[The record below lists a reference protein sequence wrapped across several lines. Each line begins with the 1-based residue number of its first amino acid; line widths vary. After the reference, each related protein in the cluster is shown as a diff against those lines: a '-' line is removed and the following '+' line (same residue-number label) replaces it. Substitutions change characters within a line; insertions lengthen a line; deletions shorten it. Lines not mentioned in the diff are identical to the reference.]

1 MPRLSI
7 TLTESQA
14 QALDRIAAATCASRQ
29 SMIGL
34 AVSAWIREN
43 EYLTEPV
50 TKPRESAPQAVCEV
64 CGEPAT
70 GGSIGPDGK
79 HLYCEEHAHLYQGH
93 NYEEI
98 WYDGE

>member
-34 AVSAWIREN
+34 AVSAWIHSN
-43 EYLTEPV
+43 EYLAAPTAKEPENV
-50 TKPRESAPQAVCEV
+50 PHAVCDV
-64 CGEPAT
+64 CGAPAEC
-70 GGSIGPDGK
+70 GGHGPDGLE
-79 HLYCEEHAHLYQGH
+79 LYCDEHRFHGGL
-93 NYEEI
+93 
-98 WYDGE
+98 

>member
-43 EYLTEPV
+43 EYLAESV
-50 TKPRESAPQAVCEV
+50 TKTRESAPEPFCEV
-64 CGEPAT
+64 CGAPMDGFT
-70 GGSIGPDGK
+70 VGPDGL
-79 HLYCEEHAHLYQGH
+79 HPHCDEHAHLFA
-93 NYEEI
+93 E
-98 WYDGE
+98 